1 MKIIL
6 VMSLLTFSGC
16 VSNGQTSTEIT
27 TTSSPTPDTTATPT
41 PTEQTNSGPPV
52 NIPEAKDRALNAEKK
67 HISDV
72 MNNSSCVNSWSL
84 TSFTGIEE
92 DAELVNQS
100 NGGVVIEVTLP
111 LTYGTDEEEADSR
124 SIATYLVT
132 QNSTTRLDG
141 TLTSPCKKYNNLNDY
156 LF

>member
-1 MKIIL
+1 MKFIL

-16 VSNGQTSTEIT
+16 VSDGQASTEIT
-27 TTSSPTPDTTATPT
+27 TTSSPTPDTTVT
-41 PTEQTNSGPPV
+41 PTEQTNSGPTV
-52 NIPEAKDRALNAEKK
+52 NIPEAKDRALNAEKR

-84 TSFTGIEE
+84 KSFTGIEE

-111 LTYGTDEEEADSR
+111 LTYGTDVEEADSR

-132 QNSTTRLDG
+132 ENSTIRLDG
-141 TLTSPCKKYNNLNDY
+141 TLMSPCEKYNNFNV
-156 LF
+156 